1 MKLLS
6 YKKIITLLC
15 LLALTLQGLTQRNF
29 RTEFDLPFFLP
40 TGEFQFRSDITTPE
54 DFFGFQIDEQHL
66 SHCQVVAYMQLI
78 ASQSPRF
85 KLEVSGRSFQQRP
98 LIFLTIT
105 SPENHANL
113 ENIRT
118 RHLKL
123 SDPAQS
129 GSLNIEEMPIVIW
142 LGYSVHGNEASA
154 THAAIV
160 MAYFLAAAEGPEID
174 DILANSVILLQ
185 PALNPDGVQRFS
197 TWINSNRSFTPVTNP
212 LHREFNEPAPNSR
225 TNHYWF
231 DLNRDWLLL
240 QMPESQGR
248 TAFYFRWRPTMV
260 NDFHEHGTS
269 ANYFFSPGVVT
280 RTHPLIPSTNW
291 EVTRQISE
299 FHARAMEEVGT
310 IFFSREVFD
319 DFYPGRGG
327 CFPDFLG
334 AIGILYEQASS
345 RGFFQERDDGLIQSF
360 AAGIRNQTHVSFSA
374 VRAGIAMRTQLLDYT
389 RNAYREAL
397 QMARRDP
404 IQGYVFGS
412 PKTRQIDYKFFQILN
427 QFEIEIFRL
436 ARPLTV
442 GDRTF
447 DPNYAYIIPSQ
458 QNEYRLLKAIM
469 ERTTELPDTLF
480 FDVTAWTLPLAFNLH
495 YAELGNIRGLVGER
509 ITEFPEI
516 RGNVLG
522 KSNYAYIFN
531 VNEFY
536 SVRLIYHLQDANIR
550 IQHAVRP
557 FRMIIDGEERFFDYG
572 AVLVPVADQFRT
584 PDEIYAVL
592 QRWAPETGVTV
603 YPVFT
608 SISPDFDL
616 GGRNF
621 RNMRKPKTA
630 IITGGGGHWSGI
642 GTIWHLFDQRLQIP
656 LTLLEYNR
664 VNARS
669 LLRYNTIILHG
680 NYNFS
685 AETLDALRA
694 WYQTG
699 GTLIAVGEGWRTV
712 NQINIPNVRIETI
725 DIEPAQ
731 ASAQQD
737 NVFLPFVDRH
747 LGNRRGGTR
756 IAGVIL
762 ESRLD
767 RTSPIGYGILTSTI
781 PSMRETTNIF
791 RAPSP
796 FSVPVSYLANPLMG
810 GFMPY
815 NVLNRVGNTPAV
827 ITFPR
832 LAFFVDEPAFRA
844 YWFGT
849 TRMLMNAIFFPL

>member
-1 MKLLS
+1 MTS
-6 YKKIITLLC
+6 YKKTIVFLC

-40 TGEFQFRSDITTPE
+40 AGEFQYRSDITTPE
-54 DFFGFQIDEQHL
+54 DFFGFQIDDQHL
-66 SHCQVVAYMQLI
+66 SYCQVVAYMQLL
-78 ASQSPRF
+78 ASQSPRI
-85 KLEVSGRSFQQRP
+85 KLETSGRSFQQRP
-98 LIFLTIT
+98 LVFLTIT

-154 THAAIV
+154 VHAAVV
-160 MAYFLAAAEGPEID
+160 MTYFLAAAEGPEID
-174 DILANSVILLQ
+174 YILENSVILLQ

-197 TWINSNRSFTPVTNP
+197 TWVNSNRSFTPVTNP

-231 DLNRDWLLL
+231 DLNRDWLFL

-248 TAFYFRWRPTMV
+248 MAFYFRWRPTMV

-299 FHARAMEEVGT
+299 FHARALEQTGV
-310 IFFSREVFD
+310 IFFSREIFD
-319 DFYPGRGG
+319 DFFPGRGG
-327 CFPDFLG
+327 CLPDFLG

-345 RGFFQERDDGLIQSF
+345 RGFFQERNDGLIQSF

-374 VRAGIAMRTQLLDYT
+374 VRAGVAMRTQLLEYT
-389 RNAYREAL
+389 REAYREAL
-397 QMARRDP
+397 RMASRDP

-412 PKTRQIDYKFFQILN
+412 PKTRQIDYKFFELLN
-427 QFEIEIFRL
+427 RFEIEIHQL
-436 ARPLTV
+436 ARPVTI
-442 GDRTF
+442 GGRSF
-447 DPNYAYIIPSQ
+447 EPNYAYVIPSQ
-458 QNEYRLLKAIM
+458 QNEYRLLKTIM
-469 ERTTELPDTLF
+469 ERKTEFTDSGF

-495 YAELGNIRGLVGER
+495 YAELNNIRGLVGER
-509 ITEFPEI
+509 VTEFPTI
-516 RGNVLG
+516 QGNVVG
-522 KSNYAYIFN
+522 KSHYAYLFN
-531 VNEFY
+531 VNEFF
-536 SVRLIYHLQDANIR
+536 SARLIYHLQDAGIR
-550 IQHAVRP
+550 IKSAVRP
-557 FRMIIDGEERFFDYG
+557 FRMQINGEEHFFDYG
-572 AVLVPVADQFRT
+572 AVMVPVADQFRT
-584 PDEIYAVL
+584 SEEIYAVL
-592 QRWAPETGVTV
+592 QKWAPKTGVTV

-621 RNMRKPKTA
+621 RDMRKPKTA
-630 IITGGGGHWSGI
+630 IIFGGGGNFTGI

-664 VNARS
+664 VTARS

-680 NYNFS
+680 NYNFNEE
-685 AETLDALRA
+685 ALNALRA
-694 WYQTG
+694 WHQAG

-712 NQINIPNVRIETI
+712 NRIGIPNITIETVERTPNI
-725 DIEPAQ
+725 V
-731 ASAQQD
+731 QQD
-737 NVFLPFVDRH
+737 NVFLPFVDRPD
-747 LGNRRGGTR
+747 GGRRGGTR
-756 IAGVIL
+756 IPGVIL

-767 RTSPIGYGILTSTI
+767 RTSPIGYGIQTNTI
-781 PSMRETTNIF
+781 PSLRESSNIF
-791 RAPSP
+791 RAPTP
-796 FSVPVSYLANPLMG
+796 FSAPVSYLANPLMSG
-810 GFMPY
+810 LIQPDL
-815 NVLNRVGNTPAV
+815 LNQIANTPAV

-832 LAFFVDEPAFRA
+832 VVFFVDEPVFRGH
-844 YWFGT
+844 WFGT
-849 TRMLMNAIFFPL
+849 TRMFMNAIFFPL